1 MNFNLSNNNIMVKP
15 TLLVLA
21 AGMGSRYGSLK
32 QMDGI
37 KPNGEAIIDYSVYD
51 AIRAGFGKVVFVI
64 RHSFEADFKEVFNAE
79 RFGHKIDVEYV
90 FQELDYL
97 PEGFQLPAERVKPWG
112 TNHAVMMAA
121 EVINEPFAV
130 INADDYYGANAFY
143 EIHEHLVN
151 AKDFDFCMVAYEL
164 DKTLSENGTVARG
177 ICDVKD
183 GFLKDVVER
192 TKINSKGQFT
202 EDGEDWTQ
210 LPMDSKVS
218 MNLWGFTPALFAELE
233 KEFDSFLKTADL
245 QKDECLIPSM
255 VDKLVKNGTA
265 TVKVYTNKD
274 KWYGIT
280 YREDKEAVQA
290 AIKAFCDQGL
300 YN

>member
-1 MNFNLSNNNIMVKP
+1 MNT
-15 TLLVLA
+15 TLVVMA
-21 AGMGSRYGSLK
+21 AGMGSRFGGLK
-32 QMDGI
+32 QMEPIG
-37 KPNGEAIIDYSVYD
+37 PNGEVLLDFSVYD
-51 AIRAGFGKVVFVI
+51 AKKAGFNKVVFI
-64 RHSFEADFKEVFNAE
+64 IKEEIEKDFKEIVGKKIE
-79 RFGHKIDVEYV
+79 KVIDVDYV
-90 FQELDYL
+90 MQDMSLL
-97 PEGFQLPAERVKPWG
+97 PEGRQKPFG
-112 TNHAVMMAA
+112 TSHAILCCKDTVR
-121 EVINEPFAV
+121 EPFAV

-183 GFLKDVVER
+183 GYLKDVAER
-192 TKINSKGQFT
+192 TKINSEGMFT
-202 EDGEDWTQ
+202 EDGETWTP
-210 LPMDSKVS
+210 LAMDSKVS
-218 MNLWGFTPALFAELE
+218 MNLWGFTPALFGELQ

-245 QKDECLIPSM
+245 SKDECLIPSM

-290 AIKAFCDQGL
+290 AIKDFCDQGL

>member
-1 MNFNLSNNNIMVKP
+1 MNT
-15 TLLVLA
+15 TLVVMA
-21 AGMGSRYGSLK
+21 AGMGSRFGGLK
-32 QMDGI
+32 QMEPIG
-37 KPNGEAIIDYSVYD
+37 PNGEVLLDFSVYD
-51 AIRAGFGKVVFVI
+51 AKKAGFNKVVFI
-64 RHSFEADFKEVFNAE
+64 IKEEIEKDFKEIVGKKIE
-79 RFGHKIDVEYV
+79 KVIDVEYV
-90 FQELDYL
+90 MQDMSIL
-97 PEGFQLPAERVKPWG
+97 PEGRKKPFGTSHAILCCKDTVK
-112 TNHAVMMAA
+112 
-121 EVINEPFAV
+121 EPFAV
-130 INADDYYGANAFY
+130 INADDYYGSNAFY
-143 EIHEHLVN
+143 EIHDHLAK

-164 DKTLSENGTVARG
+164 DKTLSKNGTVARG

-183 GFLKDVVER
+183 GYLKDVVER

-202 EDGEDWTQ
+202 EDEEGWTQ

-218 MNLWGFTPALFAELE
+218 MNLWGFTPALFGELQ

-290 AIKAFCDQGL
+290 AIKGFCDKGL